1 MLKGKS
7 PSRDRDSEISVNLQ
21 RISVQEVIY

>member
-7 PSRDRDSEISVNLQ
+7 PSRDRDSEISENLQ
-21 RISVQEVIY
+21 RISMQEVIY

>member
-7 PSRDRDSEISVNLQ
+7 LSRDRDSEISENLQ
-21 RISVQEVIY
+21 RVSKQEVIY